1 MSTNRGMS
9 VIEAKALAKDPKTS
23 QGVLSRLANG
33 YPEVWDDLLS
43 NPSIYP
49 ELRKWIVQAKLDQAN
64 IAASLA
70 VDTLSKPY
78 KTKNVKPAKTNKKVR
93 TRGRRKYGRL
103 SRAVGVI
110 TIPALAVAGLWFT
123 VDYLEKVEPALGI
136 VEMETLAQTKVSAD
150 WEYAIGT
157 EGAAECTLY
166 EFATLKQNQVVVLTQ
181 NDVQNKKCRE
191 AETKAPSTLALID
204 LNSGKAFWQI
214 DLAGELDWTEKWQ
227 KQLVEIPGLNEILV
241 KFTDING
248 NDASGDKKSIDDSQN
263 RKMKTLVPYNQLNG
277 LITDPVIAKSKYQPI
292 IQAPVLEVL
301 PIPGEL
307 KNILVMTNGS
317 KKDFRY
323 AKYRSKRLSSA
334 KWSVESDQK
343 PMGGNPIVG
352 NRLILGRDKSDT
364 PKSVSLGI
372 GRFGRWAGKPA
383 VKLYRIGETTI
394 QVAGD
399 GTKEKATNLLSQG
412 GLKGRDTTIDG
423 VDNSGNT
430 LWSLESSGYAI
441 SREDSVST
449 PLNRAH
455 FSQLFVLGGKDNRE
469 LSLVDVANG
478 TLKWTTRVSKPQFEV
493 SRVNSDSTVSLYLNE
508 KYKFESK
515 YFSMIRLQDGKES
528 ATLKIAGRSVRVDGA
543 TAPLSILV
551 DEPSRARLIK
561 NAEAG
566 KRVNLKNTEDKS
578 DEIRVCARGIDNETY
593 ASAWT
598 YECNGN
604 QHLTRVGGRWILVDL
619 TDGRERFWT
628 LGSGKQ

>member
-1 MSTNRGMS
+1 MTTNRGMS
-9 VIEAKALAKDPKTS
+9 VSEAKALAKDPKTS

-33 YPEVWDDLLS
+33 YPEAWDDLLS

-49 ELRKWIVQAKLDQAN
+49 ELRKWIVQAKVDQAN
-64 IAASLA
+64 VAASLA
-70 VDTLSKPY
+70 IDTQSKPH
-78 KTKNVKPAKTNKKVR
+78 KPKSVRPAPTNKKIR
-93 TRGRRKYGRL
+93 TRGRRKYGRFT
-103 SRAVGVI
+103 RAIGVL
-110 TIPALAVAGLWFT
+110 TVPALAVAGLWFS
-123 VDYLEKVEPALGI
+123 VDYLKEIEPELGI
-136 VEMETLAQTKVSAD
+136 VKMETLAQPKASGD
-150 WEYAIGT
+150 WEYSISTVG
-157 EGAAECTLY
+157 EAECTLH
-166 EFATLKQNQVVVLTQ
+166 EFATLKQNQAVVLTQ
-181 NDVQNKKCRE
+181 NDLQNKKCRN
-191 AETKAPSTLALID
+191 AEQKTPSTLALVD
-204 LNSGKAFWQI
+204 LNTGLALWRI

-248 NDASGDKKSIDDSQN
+248 SDASGDKKSIDDSQN

-301 PIPGEL
+301 PIAGDL

-317 KKDFRY
+317 KLDFRY

-334 KWSVESDQK
+334 KWSVESDLK
-343 PMGGNPIVG
+343 PMGGNPLVG
-352 NRLILGRDKSDT
+352 NRLVLGREKENR
-364 PKSVSLGI
+364 PKSVLLGS
-372 GRFGRWAGKPA
+372 GKFGRWSGKPA
-383 VKLYRIGETTI
+383 VKLYRIGNITI
-394 QVAGD
+394 QVSGD

-412 GLKGRDTTIDG
+412 GLKGRDTAIDG
-423 VDNSGNT
+423 LDDSGNT

-441 SREDSVST
+441 SHEDSVTT

-455 FSQLFVLGGKDNRE
+455 FSRLFVLGGKDNRE
-469 LSLVDVANG
+469 LSLVDTDNG
-478 TLKWTTRVSKPQFEV
+478 TLKWTTKVSKPQFEV
-493 SRVNSDSTVSLYLNE
+493 SRVNSASTVSLYLNE

-515 YFSMIRLQDGKES
+515 YFSMIRLQDGTES
-528 ATLKIAGRSVRVDGA
+528 KTLKIAGRSVRVDGE

-578 DEIRVCARGIDNETY
+578 DEMRVCARGIDNQTY

-619 TDGRERFWT
+619 TDGQERFWT
-628 LGSGKQ
+628 LGEGKP